1 MMQSKHIIC
10 FLLVG
15 CLSLNQ
21 SFAVNENAASTT
33 DIKALGLHMHPNV
46 IFWRKIMNLNKD
58 SCLINVHSTR
68 TIFTTMNASNWYG
81 STQEFKQRTIDSFKK
96 IHCIIDSPRV
106 VGTMGKSFFY
116 DFSQVKDKVPLAMT
130 AFENNGVDGWYGKA
144 ILLIESPNQLQKSSA
159 GAYGPFQLMPGVAK
173 QYGLKVNKSI
183 DERADF
189 NRSAYAASQL
199 IKTICIPYAKQIL
212 TDKNIVF
219 YETDLWFKL
228 FTMHIYN
235 AGAGTVREAMNAIEE
250 HQAGIALIQ
259 QLWNTSAGR
268 FKTSSQ
274 NYSQLILAA
283 FLEYEEKIELR
294 TAQP

>member
-1 MMQSKHIIC
+1 MRLSPKI
-10 FLLVG
+10 LLLLI
-15 CLSLNQ
+15 LSIVAY
-21 SFAVNENAASTT
+21 STGFSVNDNAASTAE
-33 DIKALGLHMHPNV
+33 IKALGLHLHPNV
-46 IFWRKIMNLNKD
+46 IFWRKIMNLHKD

-81 STQEFKQRTIDSFKK
+81 STQDFKQRTIDSFKK
-96 IHCIIDSPRV
+96 LHCIEDSPRV

-116 DFSQVKDKVPLAMT
+116 DFEKVKDKVPLAMT
-130 AFENNGVDGWYGKA
+130 AFENNEVDGWYAKA
-144 ILLIESPNQLQKSSA
+144 ILLIESPNQLQKSTA
-159 GAYGPFQLMPGVAK
+159 GAYGAFQLMPGVAK
-173 QYGLKVNKSI
+173 QYGLKVNKHI

-189 NRSAYAASQL
+189 DRSAYAASQL

-212 TDKNIVF
+212 TDHQIAF

-228 FTMHIYN
+228 FVMHVYN
-235 AGAGTVREAMNAIEE
+235 AGAGNVREAVNAIPEP
-250 HQAGIALIQ
+250 QAGIALIQ

-283 FLEYEEKIELR
+283 FLEFEDKIELKA
-294 TAQP
+294 TQP

>member
-15 CLSLNQ
+15 YLSLNQ

-46 IFWRKIMNLNKD
+46 VFWRKIMNLNKD

-130 AFENNGVDGWYGKA
+130 AFENNGVDGWYAKA